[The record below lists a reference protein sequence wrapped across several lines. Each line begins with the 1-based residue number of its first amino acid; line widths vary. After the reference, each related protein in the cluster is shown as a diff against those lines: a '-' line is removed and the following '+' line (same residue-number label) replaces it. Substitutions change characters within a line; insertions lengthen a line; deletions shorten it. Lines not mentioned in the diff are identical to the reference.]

1 MTMGDFPGAA
11 NLPDESSHKDLAPAE
26 GFAMGD
32 VAQDTFAALIGASV
46 ERCAAGNAQAKLTV
60 GPNHLNPHGTA
71 HGAVLYSLA
80 GVAIAASI
88 NDETTSGIVWSASI
102 DYVAPGRLGDE
113 LVAEAVVEPLA
124 DKHANVIVTITRPS
138 DGVVV
143 ARSLAKAKIRPRS
156 GG

>member
-1 MTMGDFPGAA
+1 MDAF
-11 NLPDESSHKDLAPAE
+11 
-26 GFAMGD
+26 
-32 VAQDTFAALIGASV
+32 AQDTFAQFIGASV
-46 ERCAAGNAQAKLTV
+46 ERLAPGCARANLTI

-102 DYVAPGRLGDE
+102 DYLAPGRLGDD
-113 LVAEAVVEPLA
+113 LVAEAVVEPLIENQ
-124 DKHANVIVTITRPS
+124 ANVAVTITRPL

-143 ARSLAKAKIRPRS
+143 ATSVARAKIRARKPADL
-156 GG
+156 G

>member
-1 MTMGDFPGAA
+1 M
-11 NLPDESSHKDLAPAE
+11 E
-26 GFAMGD
+26 GVAMDD

-46 ERCAAGNAQAKLTV
+46 ERLAPGCARANLSIGQ
-60 GPNHLNPHGTA
+60 NHLNPHGTA

-102 DYVAPGRLGDE
+102 DYLAPGRLGDD

-124 DKHANVIVTITRPS
+124 ENQANVAVTITRPL

-143 ARSLAKAKIRPRS
+143 ATSVARAKIRARKPTDL
-156 GG
+156 G

>member
-1 MTMGDFPGAA
+1 
-11 NLPDESSHKDLAPAE
+11 
-26 GFAMGD
+26 MGD

-46 ERCAAGNAQAKLTV
+46 ERCAAGNAQAKLII

-143 ARSLAKAKIRPRS
+143 ATSLAKAKIRPRAA
-156 GG
+156 G